1 MMECDT
7 PEEAQ
12 RKSVQRLIER
22 YYYQLTQGCGRHCDN
37 PLCFS
42 SGAIT
47 SPLAPNEAAAKA
59 LQCLKDRARL
69 CSQSVQSDEQM
80 EIVEDI
86 LRQPVAGP
94 SFAPE
99 STQACPRQ
107 LKSKFSH

>member
-1 MMECDT
+1 MIEFLADSSNSNIIMMECDT

-59 LQCLKDRARL
+59 LQCLK
-69 CSQSVQSDEQM
+69 V
-80 EIVEDI
+80 
-86 LRQPVAGP
+86 
-94 SFAPE
+94 
-99 STQACPRQ
+99 
-107 LKSKFSH
+107 H